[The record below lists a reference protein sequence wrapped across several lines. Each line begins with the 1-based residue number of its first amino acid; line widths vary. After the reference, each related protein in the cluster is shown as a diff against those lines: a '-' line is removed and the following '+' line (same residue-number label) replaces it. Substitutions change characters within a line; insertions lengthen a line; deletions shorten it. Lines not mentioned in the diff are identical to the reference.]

1 MTRTTIVAAAL
12 LTLTVAVPTALAVAA
27 VDAYAGGAH
36 GWSPAQNDY
45 GKVAVK
51 DNSSDGDPVKA
62 EYYRISNVGS
72 KKTLW
77 NHSGPGTTAYSAD
90 GGDITQ
96 FKVCDENYGSPDDCS
111 GWKFP

>member
-12 LTLTVAVPTALAVAA
+12 LTLAVAVPTATAVAA

-36 GWSPAQNDY
+36 GWSPAKADS
-45 GKVAVK
+45 GRVAVK

-62 EYYRISNVGS
+62 EYYRITNVGS
-72 KKTLW
+72 KLTLW
-77 NHSGPGTTAYSAD
+77 NHSGPGTTSYSAD
-90 GGDITQ
+90 GGTIYE
-96 FKVCDENYGSPDDCS
+96 FKVCDENYGAPDDCS